1 MKALIIEDTMTS
13 LALVSHQLQRLG
25 IDPIQARDGESGIEA
40 FRRERPD
47 LVLLDIIMPGMD
59 GMEVAR
65 RLRALERAG
74 EWTPI
79 IFLTGLAGDENLEK
93 ALVAGGDD
101 YLLKPVSET
110 VLRAKVR
117 AMQRI
122 MRMRH
127 SLVQMSQRLDSMNR
141 ELLRLSQVDGL
152 TGIANRRCFD
162 AALEREWRRA
172 LRSREPVS
180 CMIVDVDFFKQY
192 NDTYGHLAGDECL
205 KLVASS
211 LAGQLRR
218 ASDLAARYGG
228 EEFAALMPGIQLGD
242 AQELAAMV
250 CRAVRG
256 LEIPHASS
264 KVDAVITVSIGVATA
279 QPTHE
284 ASPIH
289 ALLEHADHAL
299 YQAKRGGRNRCA
311 AGAVAVRA
319 G

>member
-13 LALVSHQLQRLG
+13 LALVSHQLTRLG

-65 RLRALERAG
+65 RLRAMERAG

-79 IFLTGLAGDENLEK
+79 IFLTGLAGDENLEQ

-101 YLLKPVSET
+101 YLIKPVSET

-122 MRMRH
+122 VRMRH
-127 SLVQMSQRLDSMNR
+127 SLVQMSQRLDAMNR
-141 ELLRLSQVDGL
+141 ELLRLSHVDGL

-162 AALEREWRRA
+162 MTLEREWRRA
-172 LRSREPVS
+172 LRSGEPVS

-205 KLVASS
+205 KLVATS

-228 EEFAALMPGIQLGD
+228 EEFAALMPGIRIAD
-242 AQELAAMV
+242 ARELADHV
-250 CRAVRG
+250 CKAVRG
-256 LEIPHASS
+256 LEIPHQAS
-264 KVDAVITVSIGVATA
+264 KVEAVITVSIGVASA
-279 QPTHE
+279 LPK
-284 ASPIH
+284 SGVNPIH
-289 ALLEHADHAL
+289 ALLENADHAL

-311 AGAVAVRA
+311 AGVAVEYA